1 MIVSLADDDPKFRQ
15 HVEKWSRNRDLSNK
29 IELHAF
35 DSPNS
40 LLKFLHSNCR
50 KPERK
55 ILVLLDLD
63 FHGDR
68 ERGLKTL
75 TTIRKN
81 KGSLRKVPV
90 VIYTNTRDSAE
101 IDKSYLRLANSFVWK
116 GYGGKQRKRFTE
128 LILFWKSLAALP
140 HVGLPSP

>member
-1 MIVSLADDDPKFRQ
+1 MIVSLADDDPTFRR
-15 HVEKWSRNRDLSNK
+15 HVEKWSRNRGLSDQ

-35 DSPNS
+35 DTPDS
-40 LLKFLHSNCR
+40 LLKFLRLNSR
-50 KPERK
+50 KPKQK

-68 ERGLKTL
+68 EGGLRTL
-75 TTIRKN
+75 TKIKTN

-90 VIYTNTRDSAE
+90 VIYTNTRDSSE

-116 GYGGKQRKRFTE
+116 GYGGKQRKRFIE
-128 LILFWKSLAALP
+128 LMLFWTSLAALP
-140 HVGLPSP
+140 HIGLPST